1 MDDREGSLGSVCL
14 PWASGVDEGGFD
26 LHTCSQ
32 PWLFDVLIVTD
43 SGVDSFVFFLRDE
56 TFPLRGNEL
65 SGVAHT

>member
-1 MDDREGSLGSVCL
+1 MGAGLLNIHKNNVSTLLATLLERARVFAFSACL
-14 PWASGVDEGGFD
+14 N
-26 LHTCSQ
+26 
-32 PWLFDVLIVTD
+32 VTD